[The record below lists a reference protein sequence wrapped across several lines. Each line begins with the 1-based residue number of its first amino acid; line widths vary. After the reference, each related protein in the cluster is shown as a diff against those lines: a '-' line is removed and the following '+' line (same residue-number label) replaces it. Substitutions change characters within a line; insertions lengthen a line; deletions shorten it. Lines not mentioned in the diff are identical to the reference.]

1 MTSLWAW
8 QVAHMGWAMGRPTSC
23 TCSSEDVVQVE
34 AKYMLLARDLMAFEQ
49 DATQHWMQHAHASAE
64 ALLRQPVLV
73 EDSHSHRFVSHFC
86 KLVWMYAFADACPSG
101 TADLTVF

>member
-1 MTSLWAW
+1 MLPW
-8 QVAHMGWAMGRPTSC
+8 QVLHWGWARVKPTSC
-23 TCSSEDVVQVE
+23 TCSHLGAVQVE

-73 EDSHSHRFVSHFC
+73 EDSHTHRCVSR
-86 KLVWMYAFADACPSG
+86 
-101 TADLTVF
+101 